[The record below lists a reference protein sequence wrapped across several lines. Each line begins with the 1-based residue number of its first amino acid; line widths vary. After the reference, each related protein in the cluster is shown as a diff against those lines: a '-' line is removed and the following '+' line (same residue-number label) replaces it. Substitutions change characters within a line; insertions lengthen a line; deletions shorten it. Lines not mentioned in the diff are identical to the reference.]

1 MSEHER
7 PGAAPRHA
15 VVDATVLSNAE
26 KAKSLAAGAAVAALG
41 TLYDGAPFTSHVVPV
56 VEADGSVL
64 FLFSGL
70 AEHTKALLADA
81 RASLL
86 CVDALRAGGDPSA
99 LARVTLVGQCAP
111 VSDEE
116 RAIYTERYVT
126 ARPHA
131 AHVAT
136 FADFRPY
143 RFAAQE
149 HGGVRW
155 IGGFG
160 RAAWIDV
167 PQYRA
172 ARIDAIAAA
181 RTVALPLVEAARGP
195 VLTAVARRLAELD
208 GAPAAEASVQ
218 STQILAVDA
227 RGVDVLVRA
236 PQPRALRLSFSA
248 ATTLAELP
256 AALAALG

>member
-1 MSEHER
+1 MTEHDR
-7 PGAAPRHA
+7 PGTGPRHA
-15 VVDATVLSNAE
+15 VVDATVLPNAE
-26 KAKSLAAGAAVAALG
+26 KAKSLALGAAVAALG
-41 TLYDGAPFTSHVVPV
+41 TLHDGAPFTSHVVPL
-56 VEADGSVL
+56 VEANGNVL

-70 AEHTKALLADA
+70 AEHTRALQAEP

-99 LARVTLVGQCAP
+99 LARVTLVGTCTA
-111 VSDEE
+111 VADEE
-116 RAIYTERYVT
+116 RAVCTERYVT

-143 RFAAQE
+143 RLEVQ
-149 HGGVRW
+149 GVRW

-167 PQYRA
+167 PAYRA
-172 ARIDAIAAA
+172 APVDPIAAA
-181 RTVALPLVEAARGP
+181 RVAAMPLVEAARDHVLGA
-195 VLTAVARRLAELD
+195 VAHKLTALD
-208 GAPAAEASVQ
+208 GVVPSPESVQ

-227 RGVDVLVRA
+227 RGVDVLVREPA
-236 PQPRALRLSFSA
+236 PRALRLAFPA
-248 ATTLAELP
+248 AVTLPELP